1 MIQSLVPLH
10 QDNNCEFLVYPYQD
24 TELVIFKTLFQVA

>member
-1 MIQSLVPLH
+1 MIQSLVPLY
-10 QDNNCEFLVYPYQD
+10 QDNCEFLVYPYQD